1 MRIIYLLIVLV
12 LAACSSKNATTTQGV
27 LTPIVKEET
36 VQKEMPVAPPVKSDT
51 VKQVIKETPKATE
64 ELAKD
69 YFNVAVILPFDVDQ
83 VPLNYSPFRLDSNKV
98 LSDDTKNAIEFYLGL
113 KKGIDLNAPDGLKAN
128 FFVLDDKNS
137 TDKLQQLLKERPFPE
152 VDLIIGPL
160 KDQGVTFMANFA
172 KGKKIPIVAP
182 YTFSNDVVNENP
194 YYYSAF
200 PTEDAHLEYIFETI
214 LRKHPNAIID
224 VIRDMDDSDIIQ
236 WNQLLR
242 AKAMVEKRT
251 KKAIIINEIP
261 FAVGKTDVIEKGN
274 WTFTSEETLPH
285 IVLIPSNKDS
295 FVRYL
300 LGQLTYIKNPLTIYG
315 LPSWAKMKILDLS
328 DEFKHMIYLSSGVP
342 KEISNKQDA
351 FYKSY
356 QDEFYKEPTEY
367 SFMGYDL
374 TTYILSQMNK
384 GKFLFEK
391 SPSEIGAKVV
401 ANKFVFKPVIS
412 VDGNLQYYTNTTLY
426 LLQLQNFKFIPV
438 AE

>member
-1 MRIIYLLIVLV
+1 
-12 LAACSSKNATTTQGV
+12 
-27 LTPIVKEET
+27 
-36 VQKEMPVAPPVKSDT
+36 
-51 VKQVIKETPKATE
+51 
-64 ELAKD
+64 
-69 YFNVAVILPFDVDQ
+69 
-83 VPLNYSPFRLDSNKV
+83 
-98 LSDDTKNAIEFYLGL
+98 
-113 KKGIDLNAPDGLKAN
+113 
-128 FFVLDDKNS
+128 
-137 TDKLQQLLKERPFPE
+137 
-152 VDLIIGPL
+152 
-160 KDQGVTFMANFA
+160 
-172 KGKKIPIVAP
+172 
-182 YTFSNDVVNENP
+182 
-194 YYYSAF
+194 
-200 PTEDAHLEYIFETI
+200 
-214 LRKHPNAIID
+214 
-224 VIRDMDDSDIIQ
+224 MDDSDIIQ

-242 AKAMVEKRT
+242 AKAVVEKRT

-285 IVLIPSNKDS
+285 VVLIPSNKDS

-356 QDEFYKEPTEY
+356 QDEFYKDPTEY

-374 TTYILSQMNK
+374 TTYLLTQMNK